1 VTSKVPRRPTDQV
14 SPRTVR
20 GRLTR
25 PTRDCLVVETDS
37 GPWTLVG
44 DIPADLAPGTEVEA
58 TGRPAAERET
68 SCGYPT
74 LRVSSIRRL

>member
-37 GPWTLVG
+37 GPWALVG
-44 DIPADLAPGTEVEA
+44 DVADLPAGAEVEA

-74 LRVSSIRRL
+74 LRVTSIRRL